1 MQNYYTIISSFFSH
15 CTFWTVFSLEPFC
28 YYYRAYVLLPISMI
42 LILPYQCSYVELLV
56 TFLPIAKHHVF
67 VASLFGNQMEN
78 ILLSVYAENGE
89 YIMLR
94 TATHRNVS
102 RVWLS
107 ECIIWLIYITP
118 QKFYNCIKWRMHVV
132 EAHCY
137 SLQCRQIDCEQI
149 CSTINQQLIAVAR
162 KI

>member
-1 MQNYYTIISSFFSH
+1 MCIQEWLDNKYNLFWIVNDNMRPYSNLLGDLGLSYYWLGGWLGVLSELVYMQNYYTIISSFFSH

-89 YIMLR
+89 YIMLC

-102 RVWLS
+102 
-107 ECIIWLIYITP
+107 TG
-118 QKFYNCIKWRMHVV
+118 
-132 EAHCY
+132 
-137 SLQCRQIDCEQI
+137 
-149 CSTINQQLIAVAR
+149 VA
-162 KI
+162 